1 MPDTSLASWL
11 QRVEH
16 QHEKSIQLGLE
27 RVDIVWKRLTSDIPE
42 LRSRKEKPKTIS
54 VAGTNG
60 KGSTVACM
68 EALLLAHNYSVGCYT
83 SPHFFSYNERIRV
96 NGKMVP
102 NNDLVEAFE
111 IIHDAS
117 KGIPLTYFEYGTL
130 AALKLFLEAD
140 IEVQLL
146 EVGLGGRL
154 DAVNIVDS
162 DVAVVTS
169 IDLDHQAWLGET
181 LLDIAGE
188 KLGIAR
194 ANRPLVWGESSH
206 FNCYEPSI
214 TKTDAVLL
222 KIGEHFNIQQHG
234 RCSEIICK
242 TSSNKPATFEN
253 LKDTGIPIN
262 SKALALQA
270 LIAAELAIDCAISS
284 DALNEIEL
292 MGRYQSAQFHG
303 TSIILDVAHNPAAA
317 RMLAQRLEK
326 LSGSIFAV
334 ASVLDDKDWDGIVD
348 SLQPLIKSWR
358 IAEISSSSRSMREHD
373 MLKVLYNKGL
383 AGSAYETIEL
393 ALLDAIRASCEGDT
407 VLVMGSFHTVADALR
422 VIEPEGDWA

>member
-11 QRVEH
+11 RRLEY
-16 QHEKSIQLGLE
+16 QHEKPVQLGLE
-27 RVDIVWKRLTSDIPE
+27 RVDIVWKRLTSDIPM

-68 EALLLAHNYSVGCYT
+68 EALLLAHNYSVGSYT
-83 SPHFFSYNERIRV
+83 SPHFLSYNERIRI
-96 NGKMVP
+96 NGKMVS

-140 IEVQLL
+140 IQVQLL
-146 EVGLGGRL
+146 EVGLGARL
-154 DAVNIVDS
+154 DAVNIVDP
-162 DVAVVTS
+162 DVAVVSS
-169 IDLDHQAWLGET
+169 IDFDHQAWLGET
-181 LLDIAGE
+181 LLEIAVE

-194 ANRPLVWGESSH
+194 ANRPLVWGESSY
-206 FNCYEPSI
+206 FNCYEPFI

-222 KIGEHFNIQQHG
+222 KIGEHFHIQPHG
-234 RCSEIICK
+234 RNSEIICH
-242 TSSNKPATFEN
+242 TSSSKRAKFEN
-253 LKDTGIPIN
+253 LKDTGIPLN

-270 LIAAELAIDCAISS
+270 LIAAELALDCGISC
-284 DALNEIEL
+284 DTLNEIEL
-292 MGRYQSAQFHG
+292 MGRYQSAQFNG

-358 IAEISSSSRSMREHD
+358 IAEISCSSRGMREHE
-373 MLKVLYNKGL
+373 MLKVLYNRGL
-383 AGSAYETIEL
+383 AGSAYETIES
-393 ALLDAIRASCEGDT
+393 ALLDAIRTSCEGDT

-422 VIEPEGDWA
+422 VIKPEGDWA

>member
-11 QRVEH
+11 RRLEY
-16 QHEKSIQLGLE
+16 QHEKPVQLGLE
-27 RVDIVWKRLTSDIPE
+27 RVDKVWKRLTSDIPE
-42 LRSRKEKPKTIS
+42 LRSIKEKPKTIS

-68 EALLLAHNYSVGCYT
+68 EALLLAHNYSVGSYT
-83 SPHFFSYNERIRV
+83 SPHFLSYNERIRI
-96 NGKMVP
+96 NGKMVS

-140 IEVQLL
+140 IQVQLL
-146 EVGLGGRL
+146 EVGLGARL
-154 DAVNIVDS
+154 DAVNIVDP
-162 DVAVVTS
+162 DVAVVSS
-169 IDLDHQAWLGET
+169 IDFDHQFWLGET
-181 LLDIAGE
+181 LLEIAVE

-194 ANRPLVWGESSH
+194 ANRPLVWGESSY
-206 FNCYEPSI
+206 FNCYEPFI

-222 KIGEHFNIQQHG
+222 KIGEQFHIQSHG
-234 RCSEIICK
+234 RYSEIICQ
-242 TSSNKPATFEN
+242 TSSSKPATFEN

-270 LIAAELAIDCAISS
+270 LIAAELAIDCGISS
-284 DALNEIEL
+284 DTLNEIEL
-292 MGRYQSAQFHG
+292 MGRYQRAQFNG

-358 IAEISSSSRSMREHD
+358 IAEISCSSRAMREHE
-373 MLKVLYNKGL
+373 MLKVLYNRGL
-383 AGSAYETIEL
+383 TGSAYETIES
-393 ALLDAIRASCEGDT
+393 ALLDAIRTSCEGDT

-422 VIEPEGDWA
+422 VIKPEGDWA

>member
-11 QRVEH
+11 RRLEH
-16 QHEKSIQLGLE
+16 QHEKPIQLGLE
-27 RVDIVWKRLTSDIPE
+27 RVDIVWKRVTSDIPE

-68 EALLLAHNYSVGCYT
+68 EALLLANNYSVGSYT
-83 SPHFFSYNERIRV
+83 SPHFLSYNERIRI
-96 NGKMVP
+96 NGKMVSD
-102 NNDLVEAFE
+102 NDLVEAFE
-111 IIHDAS
+111 LIDDAS

-130 AALKLFLEAD
+130 AALKLFIGSD
-140 IEVQLL
+140 IQVQLL

-154 DAVNIVDS
+154 DAVNIVDP
-162 DVAVVTS
+162 DVAVVSS
-169 IDLDHQAWLGET
+169 IDFDHQTWLGET
-181 LLDIAGE
+181 LLEIAGE

-194 ANRPLVWGESSH
+194 ANRPLVWGESSYFDH
-206 FNCYEPSI
+206 YKPI
-214 TKTDAVLL
+214 IARTDAVLL
-222 KIGEHFNIQQHG
+222 KIGEHFTLQQHE
-234 RCSEIICK
+234 RYSEIICQ
-242 TSSNKPATFEN
+242 TSSNKPAKFEN

-270 LIAAELAIDCAISS
+270 LIAADLVIDCGISS
-284 DALNEIEL
+284 DTLNEIEL
-292 MGRYQSAQFHG
+292 MGRYQSVQFRG

-317 RMLAQRLEK
+317 GMLAQRLEK

-348 SLQPLIKSWR
+348 SLQSLIKSWR
-358 IAEISSSSRSMREHD
+358 IAEISCSSRAMRGHD

-383 AGSAYETIEL
+383 AGSTYDTIES
-393 ALLDAIRASCEGDT
+393 AFLDAIRTSCEGDT

-422 VIEPEGDWA
+422 VIKPEGD